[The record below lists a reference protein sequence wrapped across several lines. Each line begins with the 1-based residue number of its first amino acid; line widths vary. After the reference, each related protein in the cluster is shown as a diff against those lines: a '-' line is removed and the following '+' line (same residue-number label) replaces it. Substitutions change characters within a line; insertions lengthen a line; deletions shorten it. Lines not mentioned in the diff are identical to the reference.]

1 MSSKSRNTSARLT
14 PSPYDTYVSPLA
26 TRNASERM
34 LRLWS
39 ARHKFNTWR
48 RIWLAVAEAQ
58 HEMGLPVTKEQVEE
72 LRAVVER
79 KNSDGSVGITDD
91 EIRLAEKYE
100 RELRHDVM
108 AHVHALGDSCPKAKG
123 IIHLGMTSQDVVCN
137 ADLLVVREAV
147 RLAMSKLTLVA
158 CDLSTFADR
167 WKSVPCLGFTHYQ
180 PAQPVTIGRRAAVW
194 SHDLYLCERRRN
206 ETIHLR
212 GFRGATGTQASFVAF
227 QQGGRRKQSP
237 LGACYS
243 AIAEWERSAKGID
256 PGTTRYQYA
265 RTAERVVRDLNRSN
279 SIHLL
284 ADDNAS
290 AFSLLQAAGWDK
302 SHWYSTFNQYLSHL
316 ESVLPSV
323 RSSLQKFM
331 SGSSQDVVDI
341 SSNTWHELEERIFKS
356 LRVEPSTFA
365 ITSQTYPRVIDTF
378 ILADLASTAAVLHKI
393 ATDIRLLCNRKELD
407 EPFEDKQIGSS
418 AMPYKRNPMR
428 CERICGLTRFVMN
441 LVGNAYDTAA
451 TQWLE
456 RTLDDS
462 SNRRLSLPEAFLALD
477 GALDLMHNVAS
488 GLIVHEATVR
498 KNLMAE
504 LPFMA
509 TENILMACVK
519 LGGDRQHYHEIIRVH
534 AQAAGMRV
542 KQEGLDNDLLDRLK
556 ADPHFQ
562 STARGGKLT
571 GELDW
576 EGVMDPMKYVGR
588 SVEQTER
595 FIREVVEPLRE
606 QYKDEL
612 ADLDDSGPR
621 V

>member
-1 MSSKSRNTSARLT
+1 MSSS
-14 PSPYDTYVSPLA
+14 PSPYDTYTSPLA
-26 TRNASERM
+26 TRNASEQM

-39 ARHKFNTWR
+39 PRHKFNTWR
-48 RIWLAVAEAQ
+48 KIWLAVAEAQ
-58 HEMGLPVTKEQVEE
+58 HELGLPVSKEQVEE
-72 LRAVVER
+72 LRAVVNR
-79 KNSDGSVGITDD
+79 PGGITDA
-91 EIRLAEKYE
+91 EMKAAEKYE

-137 ADLLVVREAV
+137 ADFVVQYQSIDLIRTKVARLVMSLGEQAGKRVR
-147 RLAMSKLTLVA
+147 
-158 CDLSTFADR
+158 
-167 WKSVPCLGFTHYQ
+167 VPALGFTHYQ
-180 PAQPVTIGRRAAVW
+180 PAQPVTVGRRMAMWATDVR
-194 SHDLYLCERRRN
+194 LTLERLDGLHPYHGALIGSLFGILRP
-206 ETIHLR
+206 R
-212 GFRGATGTQASFVAF
+212 GFRGATGTQASFLALMSDHGRVDAF
-227 QQGGRRKQSP
+227 ERAALERAMDGLIPSFERNLCVPAGEVEDYPAGISEPHARIPGDPDPNGTEVQFD
-237 LGACYS
+237 YS
-243 AIAEWERSAKGID
+243 
-256 PGTTRYQYA
+256 
-265 RTAERVVRDLNRSN
+265 
-279 SIHLL
+279 
-284 ADDNAS
+284 
-290 AFSLLQAAGWDK
+290 
-302 SHWYSTFNQYLSHL
+302 
-316 ESVLPSV
+316 
-323 RSSLQKFM
+323 M
-331 SGSSQDVVDI
+331 
-341 SSNTWHELEERIFKS
+341 
-356 LRVEPSTFA
+356 
-365 ITSQTYPRVIDTF
+365 ITGQTYPRVIDTF
-378 ILADLASTAAVLHKI
+378 ILADLASCASVLHKI

-488 GLIVHEATVR
+488 GLIVHEAMVR

-519 LGGDRQHYHEIIRVH
+519 LGGDRQHYHELIRQH

-556 ADPHFQ
+556 ADRNFQ
-562 STARGGKLT
+562 SKARGGVLSA
-571 GELDW
+571 ELDW
-576 EGVMDPMKYVGR
+576 EGVMDPMKYIGR

-595 FIREVVEPLRE
+595 FIKDVVEPLRE
-606 QYKDEL
+606 QYGDAIKALEE
-612 ADLDDSGPR
+612 SGPR

>member
-1 MSSKSRNTSARLT
+1 MA
-14 PSPYDTYVSPLA
+14 SPYDTYTSPLA
-26 TRNASERM
+26 TRNASEEM

-48 RIWLAVAEAQ
+48 RIWLAVAQAQ
-58 HEMGLPVTKEQVEE
+58 HELGLPVSKEQVEE

-79 KNSDGSVGITDD
+79 PGGITDA
-91 EIRLAEKYE
+91 EMASAEKYE

-137 ADLLVVREAV
+137 ADAVILLEA
-147 RLAMSKLTLVA
+147 SQQIEIKVA
-158 CDLSTFADR
+158 RCVISLGDR
-167 WKSVPCLGFTHYQ
+167 ASDHASAPALGFTHYQ
-180 PAQPVTIGRRAAVW
+180 PAQPVTVGRRCALWA
-194 SHDLYLCERRRN
+194 HDLELCRWHMEFHPHHQYVR
-206 ETIHLR
+206 TPWIR
-212 GFRGATGTQASFVAF
+212 GLRGATGTQASFLALC
-227 QQGGRRKQSP
+227 GEDGRLVDQLEDAIERKLVTEP
-237 LGACYS
+237 
-243 AIAEWERSAKGID
+243 
-256 PGTTRYQYA
+256 
-265 RTAERVVRDLNRSN
+265 
-279 SIHLL
+279 
-284 ADDNAS
+284 
-290 AFSLLQAAGWDK
+290 
-302 SHWYSTFNQYLSHL
+302 
-316 ESVLPSV
+316 
-323 RSSLQKFM
+323 RSSLRLT
-331 SGSSQDVVDI
+331 G
-341 SSNTWHELEERIFKS
+341 
-356 LRVEPSTFA
+356 
-365 ITSQTYPRVIDTF
+365 QTYPRVIDTF
-378 ILADLASTAAVLHKI
+378 ILADLASTASVLHKI
-393 ATDIRLLCNRKELD
+393 ATDIRLLCNRKEID

-428 CERICGLTRFVMN
+428 CERICGLSRFVMN

-488 GLIVHEATVR
+488 GLIVHEAMVR

-519 LGGDRQHYHEIIRVH
+519 LGGDRQHYHEVIRQH

-542 KQEGLDNDLLDRLK
+542 KQEGLDNDLLERLK
-556 ADPHFQ
+556 NDRAFHPP
-562 STARGGKLT
+562 SLKA
-571 GELDW
+571 ELDW
-576 EGVMDPMKYVGR
+576 EGLLDPMKYVGR

-606 QYKDEL
+606 RYGEEIAKLGE
-612 ADLDDSGPR
+612 SGPK

>member
-1 MSSKSRNTSARLT
+1 MSHAASSS
-14 PSPYDTYVSPLA
+14 YDTYTSPLA
-26 TRNASERM
+26 TRNASEEM

-72 LRAVVER
+72 LRAVVNR
-79 KNSDGSVGITDD
+79 PGGITDD

-137 ADLLVVREAV
+137 ADLHVIHECMSLID
-147 RLAMSKLTLVA
+147 SKLIRLICSLGTTGKDHAHVA
-158 CDLSTFADR
+158 T
-167 WKSVPCLGFTHYQ
+167 LGFTHYQ
-180 PAQPVTIGRRAAVW
+180 PAQPLTVGRRLVQCAYE
-194 SHDLYLCERRRN
+194 LTLLRRRFDGWVYQCSGGLV
-206 ETIHLR
+206 LR
-212 GFRGATGTQASFVAF
+212 GLRGATGSQASFLALAGGSSGIVDQVEAAF
-227 QQGGRRKQSP
+227 ISKFHPHAFWSSEELGTPEQQLQK
-237 LGACYS
+237 
-243 AIAEWERSAKGID
+243 AIARIEKSVADIKSKDLQPKHLRQYERRLAELQSMTAIEYAAKDARSRID
-256 PGTTRYQYA
+256 
-265 RTAERVVRDLNRSN
+265 EM
-279 SIHLL
+279 
-284 ADDNAS
+284 
-290 AFSLLQAAGWDK
+290 AFW
-302 SHWYSTFNQYLSHL
+302 
-316 ESVLPSV
+316 
-323 RSSLQKFM
+323 
-331 SGSSQDVVDI
+331 
-341 SSNTWHELEERIFKS
+341 
-356 LRVEPSTFA
+356 
-365 ITSQTYPRVIDTF
+365 ITGQTYPRVIDTF
-378 ILADLASTAAVLHKI
+378 ILADLASVAAVLHKI
-393 ATDIRLLCNRKELD
+393 ATDIRLLCNRKEVD
-407 EPFEDKQIGSS
+407 EPFEGKQIGSS

-428 CERICGLTRFVMN
+428 CERICGLSRFVMN

-488 GLIVHEATVR
+488 GLIVHEAMVK

-509 TENILMACVK
+509 TENILMECVK
-519 LGGDRQHYHEIIRVH
+519 LGGDRQHYHELIRQH
-534 AQAAGMRV
+534 AQAAGLRV

-556 ADPHFQ
+556 NDQNFW
-562 STARGGKLT
+562 STKRGGPLSA
-571 GELDW
+571 ELNWD
-576 EGVMDPMKYVGR
+576 GVMDPMKYVGR

-595 FIREVVEPLRE
+595 FIKEVVEPLRE
-606 QYKDEL
+606 QYKDAIAKL
-612 ADLDDSGPR
+612 GTSGPK

>member
-1 MSSKSRNTSARLT
+1 MT
-14 PSPYDTYVSPLA
+14 SPYDTYTSPLA
-26 TRNASERM
+26 TRNASEEM

-39 ARHKFNTWR
+39 PRHKFNTWR

-58 HEMGLPVTKEQVEE
+58 HELGLPVTKEQVEE
-72 LRAVVER
+72 LRAVVNR
-79 KNSDGSVGITDD
+79 PGGITD
-91 EIRLAEKYE
+91 EEMKAAEKYE
-100 RELRHDVM
+100 RDLRHDVM

-137 ADLLVVREAV
+137 ADISILWESIDIIQGKSRRTVR
-147 RLAMSKLTLVA
+147 SFGQ
-158 CDLSTFADR
+158 FAKQ
-167 WKSVPCLGFTHYQ
+167 WKGTPALGFTHYQ
-180 PAQPVTIGRRAAVW
+180 PAQPVTVGRRAVTWAY
-194 SHDLYLCERRRN
+194 DLYHTAWRLSD
-206 ETIHLR
+206 TLDHLWYK
-212 GFRGATGTQASFVAF
+212 GIKGATGTQAAMLALAGPDNDKLIGLDEGV
-227 QQGGRRKQSP
+227 
-237 LGACYS
+237 
-243 AIAEWERSAKGID
+243 IAS
-256 PGTTRYQYA
+256 
-265 RTAERVVRDLNRSN
+265 RV
-279 SIHLL
+279 
-284 ADDNAS
+284 
-290 AFSLLQAAGWDK
+290 
-302 SHWYSTFNQYLSHL
+302 
-316 ESVLPSV
+316 
-323 RSSLQKFM
+323 
-331 SGSSQDVVDI
+331 SQDVTHRFADTHV
-341 SSNTWHELEERIFKS
+341 SNDHVHNWT
-356 LRVEPSTFA
+356 T
-365 ITSQTYPRVIDTF
+365 QTYPRVVDTF

-488 GLIVHEATVR
+488 GLIVHEAMVR

-519 LGGDRQHYHEIIRVH
+519 LGGDRQHYHELLRVH
-534 AQAAGMRV
+534 AQAAGLRV
-542 KQEGLDNDLLDRLK
+542 KQEGLDNNLLDRLK
-556 ADPHFQ
+556 ADKNFW
-562 STARGGKLT
+562 SKARGGALLA
-571 GELDW
+571 ELDW
-576 EGVMDPMKYVGR
+576 DGVMDPMKYIGR

-595 FIREVVEPLRE
+595 FLKEVVEPLRE
-606 QYKDEL
+606 QYG
-612 ADLDDSGPR
+612 DSIAKLGAGGPR